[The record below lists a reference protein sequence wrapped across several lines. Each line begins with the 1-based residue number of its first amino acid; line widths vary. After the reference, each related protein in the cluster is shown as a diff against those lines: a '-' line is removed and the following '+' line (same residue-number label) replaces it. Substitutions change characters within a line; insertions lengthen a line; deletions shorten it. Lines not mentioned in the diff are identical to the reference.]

1 MQSLTAHIAEP
12 AGVNRRRW
20 PITAGVPFAQGE
32 IRSGDQIRLEC
43 DGQPAPCH
51 WDVRARWP
59 DGSVRWT
66 LLDTQVDVAA
76 SSRTECVIHYGADV
90 SPAPETEPSPLQATE
105 TEDTIDIDTGVAKIS
120 IGRRGQQLFAAL
132 SVGGQ
137 ALLGDGS
144 KPQLI
149 ATASSCTSPL
159 HAEIEDA
166 IIEEHNTV
174 RLVVR
179 VRGHYV
185 SQGAPS
191 FGWTVRMHF
200 FLNHSHVRVYH
211 TILHDD
217 PTHQTITLNSLRLS
231 LPLQLDKPRT
241 ALVGSLAPTE
251 NPCGPRR
258 DRNPAAH
265 ELSAP
270 IGLLQTQPQHHQ
282 VSGMVPDGQGVQE
295 REDNCFGWIH
305 LSDRRIGVTIKLI
318 RPWQNGPMAL
328 STDGSNLDLHLYP
341 DLGQPGL
348 TAMGSTSMSGVKL
361 PQGIAKTHELALHV
375 GPPCAQFLAADRIA
389 IGLEYPLLLSLPG
402 EHWAE
407 TGVFGSFQ
415 IVAEDCWPLEAKL
428 RTWSRVPSD
437 LGFLEFG
444 GCADPSEQ
452 RFGLVRSLLLQYLR
466 SDDQSLFWRTQALLF
481 HEMDAGTCHFH
492 ADHPEWIGGPYR
504 PDQIGSSALSA
515 EFARVDGLIDFYFL
529 TGYRR
534 AYEVA
539 ESCAD
544 FCRRNAPYDWREEL
558 DDSADSGSA
567 DSGAGISGF
576 GALATVGNALNAMGT
591 FFAAFPEERFLRSME
606 ALVDLLEAWQDADGR
621 WSHPIGLHRNGAEPA
636 LTASVLE
643 GLSQYNAASGDERA
657 RRMATDGAMYL
668 VHHGRTAE
676 GLFFRQ
682 QSPADLRPCARSLAL
697 LPALSETFERTG
709 DSELLDAGLRV
720 FRWAIHHDLVTAAH
734 LKDLIAFMPVL
745 ENLKLLEEFRAPI
758 SAVDRM
764 REPWPHSVVS
774 GDH

>member
-1 MQSLTAHIAEP
+1 MHSLTAHITEP

-43 DGQPAPCH
+43 AGQPSQCH

-59 DGSVRWT
+59 DGTVRWT

-76 SSRTECVIHYGADV
+76 SSRTECVIHYGTDV
-90 SPAPETEPSPLQATE
+90 SPAPKTEPSPLQATE
-105 TEDTIDIDTGVAKIS
+105 TEDTIDVDTGVARIS
-120 IGRRGQQLFAAL
+120 IGRHGQRLFTAF
-132 SVGGQ
+132 SIGGQ

-144 KPQLI
+144 EPQLI
-149 ATASSCTSPL
+149 ATAASYASPL
-159 HAEIEDA
+159 LAEVEDA
-166 IIEEHNTV
+166 IIEECNPMRMVV
-174 RLVVR
+174 RL
-179 VRGHYV
+179 RGHYV
-185 SQGAPS
+185 NQGIRLL
-191 FGWTVRMHF
+191 GWTVRMHF
-200 FLNHSHVRVYH
+200 FLNHSHVRLYH
-211 TILHDD
+211 TIVHDH
-217 PTHQTITLNSLRLS
+217 PTHPIITLNSLRLS
-231 LPLQLDKPRT
+231 LPLQLDEPRT
-241 ALVGSLAPTE
+241 ALVGSLAPTK
-251 NPCGPRR
+251 NSCGPRR

-265 ELSAP
+265 ELTAP
-270 IGLLQTQPQHHQ
+270 VGLLQTQLQNHQ
-282 VSGMVPDGQGVQE
+282 VSGVSDGRGVQL
-295 REDNCFGWIH
+295 REGNSFGWIH
-305 LSDRRIGVTIKLI
+305 LADRRIGVTLKLI
-318 RPWQNGPMAL
+318 RPWKNGPMAL

-341 DLGQPGL
+341 DLDQHGL
-348 TAMGSTSMSGVKL
+348 TAMGSTSVSGAKL
-361 PQGIAKTHELALHV
+361 PQGIAKTHELTLHV
-375 GPPCAQFLAADRIA
+375 GPPCTRFLAADRIA
-389 IGLEYPLLLSLPG
+389 IALEHPLLLSLPG

-428 RTWSRVPSD
+428 RTWSRVPSQF
-437 LGFLEFG
+437 GFLEFG

-452 RFGLVRSLLLQYLR
+452 RFGLARSLLMQYLR
-466 SDDQSLFWRTQALLF
+466 SHEQSLFWRAQALLF

-504 PDQIGSSALSA
+504 PDQIGASAPSA

-529 TGYRR
+529 TGYHR
-534 AYEVA
+534 AYEIA

-558 DDSADSGSA
+558 DDSDDSGV
-567 DSGAGISGF
+567 GIAGF

-643 GLSQYNAASGDERA
+643 GLSQYHMASGDERA
-657 RRMATDGAMYL
+657 RRMATDGALYL

-697 LPALSETFERTG
+697 LPALSETFERTE

-720 FRWAIHHDLVTAAH
+720 FRWAIHHDFVTAAH
-734 LKDLIAFMPVL
+734 LKDLIAFMPLL
-745 ENLKLLEEFRAPI
+745 ENLKLLEEFRAPV
-758 SAVDRM
+758 SAVVGM